1 MFVITDKET
10 HAIYDIC
17 GNMRTDF
24 DGFPVN
30 EDRNIKY
37 IPWTVDVFSAEE
49 IPEEVEQIKF
59 CYTPEEGFYPNPN
72 YREPDPFDSPEYA
85 AGYEQALLDLM
96 ELEFE
101 EEE

>member
-1 MFVITDKET
+1 MFIITDKT
-10 HAIYDIC
+10 NAIIDQA
-17 GNMRTDF
+17 T
-24 DGFPVN
+24 
-30 EDRNIKY
+30 EIKY
-37 IPWTVDVFSAEE
+37 WQNGYPFIVEKKLAYPSDMVDVYEVE
-49 IPEEVEQIKF
+49 TIPEGIVSEQY
-59 CYTPEEGFYPNPN
+59 CYTAEEGFFENPN